1 MAVLIYRDSPQM
13 NSRKANPPQAV
24 ADYPD
29 GEFPLIIQ
37 SLAVLPFTNL
47 SSNPDLDFFLTG
59 LQETTITELAKADS
73 LKVVSRPETLP
84 YAGIERPLDDI
95 ANELGVQALL
105 LGTIQEA
112 GNWIRVSV
120 QLLDRY
126 SDRHLWAE
134 SFDREY
140 IPDEAFNL
148 QSEISGAI
156 SLAMKRF
163 LPGTRTGDPS
173 GIPTK
178 NPAALEAYNKGRHAQ
193 NRGTRESRAEAEGHY
208 LEAIDLDPGFALAKA
223 SLAHLYTEQILF
235 WDLDP
240 SSVTSKQQGLWDQ
253 AWRAIQMDDTIS
265 LAYVPLALSSWVSG
279 DPTQAK
285 EFLERAYELD
295 PKNAFANIARVW
307 LYTEHFGDLWMV
319 SRIVQTTG
327 ALDSENTCTQF
338 LIRLSTSDPRERHG
352 NITTELER
360 DPHSVVALI
369 SMGSLYHFYYNQYD
383 EALSWYLKALE
394 LAPDA
399 SLPYLRIA
407 MILDRLGKP
416 DEASAWLMLRNVR
429 VGGRRLDA
437 MGDSAMLDL
446 HREQAVGIDF
456 INSSAQSINAFGRS
470 LSERLEDLINAGEY
484 ERALEVCKMEVPE
497 LVGSIVN
504 FNDPSLFRVV
514 EDPFMLN
521 QGNVLDISLEDRAS
535 FVRKAIASRVLPP
548 DFINS
553 LLGGSNGV
561 FTFYM
566 KLGRPKPEGR
576 FPHTNT
582 TWGLLDLE
590 TLPIPLDSNFLYRE
604 YSVLMRS
611 FEDGFIDIRDGDRY
625 TTLINEILTS
635 GTYYQIWLVVNQ
647 LRNTYDVYIQGGA
660 QFPKQTLIQ
669 RNAAFRKRTD
679 APLNRFLIV
688 NDLLR
693 GCDPIYMDDLYIFPD
708 GQNLDHPSSD
718 WLLLD
723 DFEDGNLDGWRIV
736 GWTDYLLNDIE
747 MVLQIVRVLQ
757 ANGLQENAGKLLD
770 IVRAHEVSWSWGD
783 RPWERVPRC
792 RIAGLEEDRA
802 EVLAI
807 LRSINKSGYAERNF
821 GRYPE
826 FEFIRDD
833 PEFQQ
838 LVGEMEAR
846 LDAQLARVEQM
857 QSDGIIP
864 IPFE

>member
-1 MAVLIYRDSPQM
+1 
-13 NSRKANPPQAV
+13 
-24 ADYPD
+24 
-29 GEFPLIIQ
+29 
-37 SLAVLPFTNL
+37 
-47 SSNPDLDFFLTG
+47 
-59 LQETTITELAKADS
+59 
-73 LKVVSRPETLP
+73 
-84 YAGIERPLDDI
+84 
-95 ANELGVQALL
+95 
-105 LGTIQEA
+105 
-112 GNWIRVSV
+112 
-120 QLLDRY
+120 
-126 SDRHLWAE
+126 
-134 SFDREY
+134 
-140 IPDEAFNL
+140 
-148 QSEISGAI
+148 
-156 SLAMKRF
+156 
-163 LPGTRTGDPS
+163 
-173 GIPTK
+173 
-178 NPAALEAYNKGRHAQ
+178 
-193 NRGTRESRAEAEGHY
+193 
-208 LEAIDLDPGFALAKA
+208 
-223 SLAHLYTEQILF
+223 LAHLYTEQILF

-240 SSVTSKQQGLWDQ
+240 SSVSSKHQGLWDQ

-285 EFLERAYELD
+285 KYLVRANELD

-327 ALDSENTCTQF
+327 ALDSENACTRF
-338 LIRLSTSDPRERHG
+338 LIRLSTSDPRERHEI
-352 NITTELER
+352 ITTELER
-360 DPHSVVALI
+360 DPHSIVALI

-429 VGGRRLDA
+429 VGGRSEGGNGA
-437 MGDSAMLDL
+437 STMLNIY
-446 HREQAVGIDF
+446 REEALGIDF

-484 ERALEVCKMEVPE
+484 ERALDVCKMEVPE

-504 FNDPSLFRVV
+504 SNDPSLFRVV
-514 EDPFMLN
+514 EDPFFLN

-553 LLGGSNGV
+553 LEGGSKGV

-566 KLGRPKPEGR
+566 KFGRPIPEGR
-576 FPHTNT
+576 FPHTNV

-635 GTYYQIWLVVNQ
+635 ETYYQIWLVVNQ
-647 LRNTYDVYIQGGA
+647 FRNTYDVYIQGGA

-669 RNAAFRKRTD
+669 RKAGFRKRTD
-679 APLNRFLIV
+679 APLNRFLIL

-693 GCDPIYMDDLYIFPD
+693 GQDPFYLDDLFIFPD
-708 GQNLDHPSSD
+708 GQNLDLPSSD

-723 DFEDGNLDGWRIV
+723 DFEDGNLDGWGIV
-736 GWTDYLLNDIE
+736 GWTDHLFNDTE
-747 MVLQIVRVLQ
+747 LMFQIVRVLK
-757 ANGLQENAGKLLD
+757 ANGLHENAGKLLD
-770 IVRAHEVSWSWGD
+770 MMRARSAPWSWGD
-783 RPWERVPRC
+783 RPWERVPLC
-792 RIAGLEEDRA
+792 RIAVLEKDRA
-802 EVLAI
+802 VVLSI

-857 QSDGIIP
+857 RSDGKIP